1 MEGKSKLRELSHA
14 ELDHVTRGAQ
24 PQCIPATTPP
34 GTSLRAS
41 SPRPGG
47 NRSDPG
53 REEAVLTPQLA
64 TRWPPPTARRTFSD
78 PTTRA
83 RSALFR
89 PQTQTVGNCQLQQ

>member
-41 SPRPGG
+41 SPRPGAIG
-47 NRSDPG
+47 AIPG
-53 REEAVLTPQLA
+53 E
-64 TRWPPPTARRTFSD
+64 RRPS
-78 PTTRA
+78 
-83 RSALFR
+83 
-89 PQTQTVGNCQLQQ
+89 